1 MDNKEFTKEE
11 LTKIIY
17 EAQSVNP
24 LVWIYANK
32 MKSERAIPISFKRH
46 KYLIEPFCDMSPR
59 QVYQKSAQM
68 GLSIMMILKTFWM
81 AKFRNMNIIYTL
93 PTVEDVRK
101 FVPSKVNPIVNN
113 NSQIYK
119 WVKDKD
125 SIETKKVGDS
135 FIFYKG
141 TFTSKEAIML
151 SSDLNVYDEVD
162 RSDLSTIDIYSSRV
176 KFSPYH
182 GEWFLSNP
190 SAPTAGVGA
199 KFTLSTQ
206 NHWFI
211 KPSCGHYQYMDWD
224 NNVDKANGRYIC
236 FRCGKKIENY
246 DRTHGEWVAKYP
258 SREMKGYWINQMM
271 AEWID
276 VKNLILEEEDKNK
289 AYFYN
294 FVLGKPYMGSDTIID
309 ASLILKNVVETPNSQ
324 TNCIMGVDQGLKKH
338 YVLGNKEGIFQVGS
352 TKEWDDI
359 ENLRNKFDA
368 VLIMDALPDL
378 TVPRQL
384 REKYPHKV
392 HLCYYHKDKD
402 RAVDTKWGENK
413 DWGYVWADR
422 NRTLQ
427 TVIDWLASG
436 KIKFQ
441 MKPYDLEEFVKHW
454 STMYKLVEEDF
465 LGVPKFIWESTGK
478 DHFCLVGET
487 LIETSKG
494 EILIKKV
501 KVGDMVLTR
510 KGYRKV
516 LRSWMTRKNA
526 KVMKVNFSNRK
537 SLIGTPDHKIWIK
550 DKGFV
555 DLHSTN
561 YGDIIETCKK
571 QSYSK
576 VLLIGG
582 ILILLIVLI
591 GCILIQMVLNIIK
604 VGKDF
609 IRKFGCLFMENFQK
623 VVQYTIKT
631 VTRLTMIFPILNVS
645 QEVSICPNMQK
656 KVSKIHNGE
665 NKIKNILKKSI
676 NYHIYGEEHQKE
688 KRGILNMLLIPLFL
702 KFQKNSTVLNV
713 INHLKQFL
721 GQVENTV
728 PPDVT
733 IVSKQECGEEDMV
746 YNLEVEDVHEYF
758 ANGALVSNCHA
769 TNYFLIGLKRYSEKR
784 GSVVKNSFSS
794 RLHGEPSFEIVDD
807 TMPGKPIFE
816 KEPKDWRYV

>member
-1 MDNKEFTKEE
+1 MEKRTFSKEE
-11 LTKIIY
+11 LNKIIY

-59 QVYQKSAQM
+59 QVYMKSAQM

-113 NSQIYK
+113 NHQIYK

-182 GEWFLSNP
+182 GEWYLSNP

-206 NHWFI
+206 NHWFV
-211 KPSCGHYQYMDWD
+211 KPSCGHYQYLDWD
-224 NNVDKANGRYIC
+224 NNVDKANGQYIC
-236 FRCGKKIENY
+236 FKCGKKIENY
-246 DRTHGEWVAKYP
+246 ERTHGEWVAKFP
-258 SREMKGYWINQMM
+258 KREMKGYWINQMM

-309 ASLILKNVVETPNSQ
+309 ASLILKNVEEKENTM

-338 YVLGNKEGIFQVGS
+338 YVIGNKEGIFQVGS

-368 VLIMDALPDL
+368 VLIIDALPDL

-427 TVIDWLASG
+427 TVIDWLAAG

-465 LGVPKFIWESTGK
+465 LGVPKFVWESTGK
-478 DHFCLVGET
+478 DHF
-487 LIETSKG
+487 
-494 EILIKKV
+494 
-501 KVGDMVLTR
+501 
-510 KGYRKV
+510 
-516 LRSWMTRKNA
+516 
-526 KVMKVNFSNRK
+526 
-537 SLIGTPDHKIWIK
+537 
-550 DKGFV
+550 
-555 DLHSTN
+555 
-561 YGDIIETCKK
+561 
-571 QSYSK
+571 
-576 VLLIGG
+576 
-582 ILILLIVLI
+582 
-591 GCILIQMVLNIIK
+591 
-604 VGKDF
+604 
-609 IRKFGCLFMENFQK
+609 
-623 VVQYTIKT
+623 
-631 VTRLTMIFPILNVS
+631 
-645 QEVSICPNMQK
+645 
-656 KVSKIHNGE
+656 
-665 NKIKNILKKSI
+665 
-676 NYHIYGEEHQKE
+676 
-688 KRGILNMLLIPLFL
+688 
-702 KFQKNSTVLNV
+702 
-713 INHLKQFL
+713 
-721 GQVENTV
+721 
-728 PPDVT
+728 
-733 IVSKQECGEEDMV
+733 
-746 YNLEVEDVHEYF
+746 VH
-758 ANGALVSNCHA
+758 GL
-769 TNYFLIGLKRYSEKR
+769 NYFLIGLKRYSEQR

-794 RLHGEPSFEIVDD
+794 RLHGEPSFEITDD

-816 KEPKDWRYV
+816 KEPKDWRYT